1 MAVTLKDIA
10 DRAGVSLATVS
21 RVLNNDPQLSVGEE
35 TRRKILTIAE
45 ELSYTKKHRR
55 SAATGHKIAVIQ
67 WYSPA
72 RELDDLYYMNIR
84 LGVEKEAQQVGYTTA
99 TVFDTHLEQI
109 PNDVSGI
116 VAIGKYS
123 QKQIDQ
129 LQRFNKPI
137 VVIDYDELS
146 NGCDSV
152 LPDFDGGIKQAAD
165 FLAAR
170 YAKIG
175 MIAGQE
181 KTTDQKPVSD
191 SRRDTFAKTLKAK
204 NLYHSEW
211 FMMGDYSE
219 KSGFDQMQRLLQL
232 DDRPQ
237 AVLVANDAMAV
248 GALRALH
255 EKQIDVPHEMALISF
270 DDTSITHYTYPT
282 LTSIH
287 VPTDQMA
294 AMGLELLGRRL
305 QNPDLAPQRVV
316 VGTKLALRQ
325 STEK

>member
-1 MAVTLKDIA
+1 
-10 DRAGVSLATVS
+10 
-21 RVLNNDPQLSVGEE
+21 
-35 TRRKILTIAE
+35 
-45 ELSYTKKHRR
+45 
-55 SAATGHKIAVIQ
+55 
-67 WYSPA
+67 
-72 RELDDLYYMNIR
+72 
-84 LGVEKEAQQVGYTTA
+84 
-99 TVFDTHLEQI
+99 
-109 PNDVSGI
+109 
-116 VAIGKYS
+116 
-123 QKQIDQ
+123 
-129 LQRFNKPI
+129 
-137 VVIDYDELS
+137 
-146 NGCDSV
+146 
-152 LPDFDGGIKQAAD
+152 
-165 FLAAR
+165 
-170 YAKIG
+170 

-204 NLYHSEW
+204 NLYQSEW

-316 VGTKLALRQ
+316 VGTKLVLRQ

>member
-1 MAVTLKDIA
+1 MKRKTVLLSLVAVVFAVTACKTHYEVASIQ
-10 DRAGVSLATVS
+10 R
-21 RVLNNDPQLSVGEE
+21 
-35 TRRKILTIAE
+35 TR
-45 ELSYTKKHRR
+45 
-55 SAATGHKIAVIQ
+55 
-67 WYSPA
+67 
-72 RELDDLYYMNIR
+72 
-84 LGVEKEAQQVGYTTA
+84 
-99 TVFDTHLEQI
+99 
-109 PNDVSGI
+109 
-116 VAIGKYS
+116 
-123 QKQIDQ
+123 
-129 LQRFNKPI
+129 I
-137 VVIDYDELS
+137 VVDNRFDRQ
-146 NGCDSV
+146 
-152 LPDFDGGIKQAAD
+152 PDQQAAD

-255 EKQIDVPHEMALISF
+255 EKQIDVPREMALISF

-316 VGTKLALRQ
+316 VGTKLVLRQ